1 MAACEVYLR
10 VMTWP
15 LSALAVYDAGAAL
28 RRSIGKTR
36 VTMYISAAAN
46 VVNIIGNCV
55 GVFVLK
61 MGTAGVAY
69 PSLISRAQC
78 MGAGN
83 IDSANFYF
91 KKINKLTLF
100 LSIAWNA
107 LIFAITPLL
116 LRFFLISDETKSL
129 VLINNIFNGLAYP
142 FAGPLG
148 SGLRAAGDVRFTMVI
163 FFTLTIGM
171 RLFFSAPLGLW
182 LGWGVI
188 GVAVGMSL
196 DLVFRGI
203 IFLRRYKS
211 QKWTRFQ
218 QV

>member
-15 LSALAVYDAGAAL
+15 LPALAVYDAGAAL
-28 RRSIGKTR
+28 CRSIGKTR

-61 MGTAGVAY
+61 SGTAGVAY
-69 PSLISRAQC
+69 PSIISRPQC

-116 LRFFLISDETKSL
+116 LRFFIISDETKSL
-129 VLINNIFNGLAYP
+129 VLINNIFNGLAYL

-148 SGLRAAGDVRFTMVI
+148 SGLCAAGDVRFTMVI
-163 FFTLTIGM
+163 SFTLTIGT

-203 IFLRRYKS
+203 TFLRRYKS
-211 QKWTRFQ
+211 QKWTRLQ

>member
-46 VVNIIGNCV
+46 IVNIIGNCV

-61 MGTAGVAY
+61 SGTAGVAY
-69 PSLISRAQC
+69 PSIISRPQC

-116 LRFFLISDETKSL
+116 L
-129 VLINNIFNGLAYP
+129 
-142 FAGPLG
+142 
-148 SGLRAAGDVRFTMVI
+148 
-163 FFTLTIGM
+163 
-171 RLFFSAPLGLW
+171 
-182 LGWGVI
+182 
-188 GVAVGMSL
+188 
-196 DLVFRGI
+196 
-203 IFLRRYKS
+203 
-211 QKWTRFQ
+211 
-218 QV
+218 

>member
-1 MAACEVYLR
+1 M
-10 VMTWP
+10 
-15 LSALAVYDAGAAL
+15 
-28 RRSIGKTR
+28 
-36 VTMYISAAAN
+36 
-46 VVNIIGNCV
+46 
-55 GVFVLK
+55 GV
-61 MGTAGVAY
+61 
-69 PSLISRAQC
+69 
-78 MGAGN
+78 GN

-129 VLINNIFNGLAYP
+129 VRINNIFNGLAYP

-148 SGLRAAGDVRFTMVI
+148 SGLCAAGDVRFTMVI
-163 FFTLTIGM
+163 SFTLTIGM

-203 IFLRRYKS
+203 TFLRRYKS

-218 QV
+218 

>member
-182 LGWGVI
+182 LGCGVI

>member
-28 RRSIGKTR
+28 CRSIGKTR

-46 VVNIIGNCV
+46 IVNIIGNCV

-61 MGTAGVAY
+61 SGTAGVAY
-69 PSLISRAQC
+69 PSIISRPQC

-107 LIFAITPLL
+107 LIFAITLLL

-163 FFTLTIGM
+163 SFALTIGT

>member
-15 LSALAVYDAGAAL
+15 LSALAVYDVGAAL
-28 RRSIGKTR
+28 CRSIGKTR

-46 VVNIIGNCV
+46 IVNIIGNCV

-61 MGTAGVAY
+61 SGTAGVAY
-69 PSLISRAQC
+69 PSIISRPQC

-142 FAGPLG
+142 FAGPLD

-163 FFTLTIGM
+163 SFTLTIGM

-203 IFLRRYKS
+203 TFLRRYKS